1 MKSDAAK
8 SAAAKKAAAEKLS
21 KDIAVMFR
29 PRSPK
34 RWLWIEKWGRDGYA
48 YGA

>member
-1 MKSDAAK
+1 MKSAAK
-8 SAAAKKAAAEKLS
+8 GAAAKKAAAAK
-21 KDIAVMFR
+21 IAREVAAMFA

-34 RWLWIEKWGRDGYA
+34 RWMWVEKWGRDGYA